1 MSSDSSISSLR
12 WVRKPAAVKSCSG
25 SSMTEEIIRQW
36 ASVVTDAGGL
46 RWVKEMLALNVAVDD
61 ADGWQAERYQR
72 GETGQRPGYTG
83 NPFRPR

>member
-1 MSSDSSISSLR
+1 M
-12 WVRKPAAVKSCSG
+12 KSCSG
-25 SSMTEEIIRQW
+25 SSATEEIIRQW

-61 ADGWQAERYQR
+61 AGGWQAEQYQR